1 MGAAR
6 VRGGRIR
13 GARARMSEQN
23 EAGASAPSQ
32 ASDSPSDAA
41 FNPFASPFS
50 DESSDAPADEPSP
63 DELAEA
69 LSDLSEEEEP
79 SGAAERDGGGGCG
92 RRAPRPTRLLLRR
105 AVPMLAFAA
114 TVALVGWVIY
124 SGVEGLLRSNTLE
137 ARIAET
143 QQEIADLQCQAD
155 ELAAMVAW
163 LESDEYVERTAR
175 EDLGLVRPAEE
186 AFAVH
191 APPREGLSIVRSPWW
206 ANLLHESVCG

>member
-1 MGAAR
+1 MPDW
-6 VRGGRIR
+6 
-13 GARARMSEQN
+13 RARSRET
-23 EAGASAPSQ
+23 EPTESDAVDHAA
-32 ASDSPSDAA
+32 ADAVLDSPEPPNDSLEPPPNEPFGPPLDEPAEPLAA
-41 FNPFASPFS
+41 IAPP
-50 DESSDAPADEPSP
+50 DPEPPTAPA
-63 DELAEA
+63 
-69 LSDLSEEEEP
+69 SER
-79 SGAAERDGGGGCG
+79 SA
-92 RRAPRPTRLLLRR
+92 LRR
-105 AVPMLAFAA
+105 LVPMLAFMA

-124 SGVEGLLRSNTLE
+124 SGVEGLLRSNALE

-143 QQEIADLQCQAD
+143 QQEISQLQCEAD
-155 ELAAMVAW
+155 QLAAMVAW

>member
-1 MGAAR
+1 MR
-6 VRGGRIR
+6 DRRSR

-23 EAGASAPSQ
+23 EAGATTPQQ
-32 ASDSPSDAA
+32 ASDSPFD
-41 FNPFASPFS
+41 PFASPFGEPS
-50 DESSDAPADEPSP
+50 DALPDESPLDESADAPP
-63 DELAEA
+63 DLP
-69 LSDLSEEEEP
+69 EEP
-79 SGAAERDGGGGCG
+79 NPPAERNDDAG
-92 RRAPRPTRLLLRR
+92 RARRPRR
-105 AVPMLAFAA
+105 AVLRRGLPMLAFVA

-137 ARIAET
+137 ARIAQT
-143 QQEIADLQCQAD
+143 QQEIADLQCEAD
-155 ELAAMVAW
+155 QLAAMVAW

-206 ANLLHESVCG
+206 ANLLHESVCS

>member
-1 MGAAR
+1 
-6 VRGGRIR
+6 
-13 GARARMSEQN
+13 MSEQN
-23 EAGASAPSQ
+23 EAGASAAAR
-32 ASDSPSDAA
+32 ASDSPFD
-41 FNPFASPFS
+41 PFASPFG

-63 DELAEA
+63 DEPADA
-69 LSDLSEEEEP
+69 LSDLSEDEEP
-79 SGAAERDGGGGCG
+79 NGAAERDEGGGRG
-92 RRAPRPTRLLLRR
+92 RRAPRTTRSLLRR

>member
-1 MGAAR
+1 MPDW
-6 VRGGRIR
+6 
-13 GARARMSEQN
+13 RAQSRET
-23 EAGASAPSQ
+23 EPTE
-32 ASDSPSDAA
+32 SDAA
-41 FNPFASPFS
+41 NPAAPDAVLDSFEPPP
-50 DESSDAPADEPSP
+50 DQPPEPPPAPA
-63 DELAEA
+63 
-69 LSDLSEEEEP
+69 SER
-79 SGAAERDGGGGCG
+79 AA
-92 RRAPRPTRLLLRR
+92 LRR
-105 AVPMLAFAA
+105 LIPMLAFMA

-124 SGVEGLLRSNTLE
+124 SGVEGLLRSNALE

-143 QQEIADLQCQAD
+143 QQEISQLQCEAD
-155 ELAAMVAW
+155 QLAAMVAW

>member
-1 MGAAR
+1 MPDW
-6 VRGGRIR
+6 
-13 GARARMSEQN
+13 RAQSRET
-23 EAGASAPSQ
+23 EPTE
-32 ASDSPSDAA
+32 SDAA
-41 FNPFASPFS
+41 DPAAP
-50 DESSDAPADEPSP
+50 DAVLDSFEPPPDEPSEP
-63 DELAEA
+63 PIAPA
-69 LSDLSEEEEP
+69 SER
-79 SGAAERDGGGGCG
+79 AA
-92 RRAPRPTRLLLRR
+92 LRR
-105 AVPMLAFAA
+105 LVPMLAFMA

-124 SGVEGLLRSNTLE
+124 SGVEGLLRSNALE

-143 QQEIADLQCQAD
+143 QQEISQLQCEAD
-155 ELAAMVAW
+155 QLAAMVAW

>member
-1 MGAAR
+1 
-6 VRGGRIR
+6 
-13 GARARMSEQN
+13 MSEQN
-23 EAGASAPSQ
+23 EAGASAAAQ
-32 ASDSPSDAA
+32 ASDSPFD
-41 FNPFASPFS
+41 PFASPFS
-50 DESSDAPADEPSP
+50 DESSDAPAEEMLPDEPV
-63 DELAEA
+63 DEPAEA
-69 LSDLSEEEEP
+69 LSDLSEGEEP
-79 SGAAERDGGGGCG
+79 NGAEERDGGGRRG
-92 RRAPRPTRLLLRR
+92 RRAPRTTRSPLRR

>member
-1 MGAAR
+1 MPDW
-6 VRGGRIR
+6 
-13 GARARMSEQN
+13 RARSRET
-23 EAGASAPSQ
+23 EPTE
-32 ASDSPSDAA
+32 SDAA
-41 FNPFASPFS
+41 DPAAADAVLDSPEPPNDSLEPPPNEPFGPPL
-50 DESSDAPADEPSP
+50 DEPAEPLAAIAPPDPEPPPAPA
-63 DELAEA
+63 
-69 LSDLSEEEEP
+69 SER
-79 SGAAERDGGGGCG
+79 SA
-92 RRAPRPTRLLLRR
+92 LRR
-105 AVPMLAFAA
+105 LVPMLAFMA

-124 SGVEGLLRSNTLE
+124 SGVEGLLRSNALE

-143 QQEIADLQCQAD
+143 QQEISQLQCEAD
-155 ELAAMVAW
+155 QLAAMVAW

>member
-1 MGAAR
+1 MPDW
-6 VRGGRIR
+6 
-13 GARARMSEQN
+13 RAQSRET
-23 EAGASAPSQ
+23 EPTE
-32 ASDSPSDAA
+32 SDAA
-41 FNPFASPFS
+41 DPAAP
-50 DESSDAPADEPSP
+50 DAVLDSFEPPP
-63 DELAEA
+63 DQP
-69 LSDLSEEEEP
+69 SEPPIAPP
-79 SGAAERDGGGGCG
+79 SGRAA
-92 RRAPRPTRLLLRR
+92 LRR
-105 AVPMLAFAA
+105 LIPMLAFMA

-124 SGVEGLLRSNTLE
+124 SGVEGLLRSNALE

-143 QQEIADLQCQAD
+143 QQEISQLQCEAD
-155 ELAAMVAW
+155 QLAAMVAW

>member
-1 MGAAR
+1 MPDW
-6 VRGGRIR
+6 
-13 GARARMSEQN
+13 RARSRET
-23 EAGASAPSQ
+23 EPTE
-32 ASDSPSDAA
+32 SDAVDHA
-41 FNPFASPFS
+41 APDAVLDSLEPLPDEPFEPPPDEPFGLPL
-50 DESSDAPADEPSP
+50 DEPAEPLAAIAPPDPEPPTAPA
-63 DELAEA
+63 
-69 LSDLSEEEEP
+69 SER
-79 SGAAERDGGGGCG
+79 SA
-92 RRAPRPTRLLLRR
+92 LRR
-105 AVPMLAFAA
+105 LVPMLAFMA

-124 SGVEGLLRSNTLE
+124 SGVEGLLRSNALE

-143 QQEIADLQCQAD
+143 QQEISQLQCEAD
-155 ELAAMVAW
+155 QLAAMVAW

>member
-1 MGAAR
+1 
-6 VRGGRIR
+6 
-13 GARARMSEQN
+13 MSEQN
-23 EAGASAPSQ
+23 EAGASAAAQ
-32 ASDSPSDAA
+32 ASDSPFD
-41 FNPFASPFS
+41 PFASPFS
-50 DESSDAPADEPSP
+50 DESSDAPSDEPSP
-63 DELAEA
+63 DEPAEA

-79 SGAAERDGGGGCG
+79 NGAVEQSDGGGRG
-92 RRAPRPTRLLLRR
+92 RRAPRTTRSLLRR

>member
-1 MGAAR
+1 MPDW
-6 VRGGRIR
+6 
-13 GARARMSEQN
+13 RAQSRET
-23 EAGASAPSQ
+23 EPTE
-32 ASDSPSDAA
+32 SDAA
-41 FNPFASPFS
+41 DPAAP
-50 DESSDAPADEPSP
+50 DAVLDSFEPP
-63 DELAEA
+63 PGPP
-69 LSDLSEEEEP
+69 SEPPSAPP
-79 SGAAERDGGGGCG
+79 SGRAA
-92 RRAPRPTRLLLRR
+92 LRR
-105 AVPMLAFAA
+105 LIPMLAFMA

-124 SGVEGLLRSNTLE
+124 SGVEGLLRSNALE

-143 QQEIADLQCQAD
+143 QQEISQLQCEADL
-155 ELAAMVAW
+155 LAAMVAW

>member
-1 MGAAR
+1 MR
-6 VRGGRIR
+6 DRRSR

-23 EAGASAPSQ
+23 EAGAATPQQ
-32 ASDSPSDAA
+32 ASDSPFD
-41 FNPFASPFS
+41 PFASPF
-50 DESSDAPADEPSP
+50 DEPSDALP
-63 DELAEA
+63 DESPLNESADAQPE
-69 LSDLSEEEEP
+69 LPEEP
-79 SGAAERDGGGGCG
+79 NSPAERNDAG
-92 RRAPRPTRLLLRR
+92 RARRPRR
-105 AVPMLAFAA
+105 AVLRRGLPMLAFAA

-137 ARIAET
+137 ARIAQT
-143 QQEIADLQCQAD
+143 QQEIADLQCEAD
-155 ELAAMVAW
+155 QLAAMVAW

-206 ANLLHESVCG
+206 ANLLHESVCS

>member
-1 MGAAR
+1 MPDW
-6 VRGGRIR
+6 
-13 GARARMSEQN
+13 RAQPRETEPTEN
-23 EAGASAPSQ
+23 
-32 ASDSPSDAA
+32 DAA
-41 FNPFASPFS
+41 NPAAP
-50 DESSDAPADEPSP
+50 DAVLDSLEPPPDEPSELPLDEPAEPLAPIAPP
-63 DELAEA
+63 DPEPPSAPA
-69 LSDLSEEEEP
+69 SER
-79 SGAAERDGGGGCG
+79 SA
-92 RRAPRPTRLLLRR
+92 LRR
-105 AVPMLAFAA
+105 LVPMLAFMA

-124 SGVEGLLRSNTLE
+124 SGVEGLLRSNALE

-143 QQEIADLQCQAD
+143 QQEISQLQCEAD
-155 ELAAMVAW
+155 QLAAMVAW

>member
-1 MGAAR
+1 
-6 VRGGRIR
+6 
-13 GARARMSEQN
+13 
-23 EAGASAPSQ
+23 
-32 ASDSPSDAA
+32 
-41 FNPFASPFS
+41 
-50 DESSDAPADEPSP
+50 
-63 DELAEA
+63 
-69 LSDLSEEEEP
+69 
-79 SGAAERDGGGGCG
+79 
-92 RRAPRPTRLLLRR
+92 
-105 AVPMLAFAA
+105 MLAFLA

-124 SGVEGLLRSNTLE
+124 SGVEGLLRSNALE

-143 QQEIADLQCQAD
+143 QQEISQLQCEAD
-155 ELAAMVAW
+155 QLAAMVAW